1 MAESFAKKIT
11 MTQAKQTFGNVAFN
25 NHYIVNFSSLKP
37 TIIRYLERSTGFS
50 DIDEFISR
58 TSGLLCSDAS
68 LPASA
73 FATAEVKDNFMGIPQ
88 EFAHTRLYTDID
100 FTFYVDNNY
109 TMLRFFE
116 GWMDYISSGAQ
127 GEVRSFQKPF
137 YRRMRYPDT
146 YKCDTM
152 FITKFEKNMK
162 RKLRY
167 QFINAFPKSISP
179 IPVTYGAADLMKV
192 TVSFNY
198 DRYIVANDIKS

>member
-1 MAESFAKKIT
+1 MSFVQKIT
-11 MTQAKQTFGNVAFN
+11 MSDAKVKFGSLSLNNQYQVHFAGINGNV
-25 NHYIVNFSSLKP
+25 INFLKFDK
-37 TIIRYLERSTGFS
+37 R
-50 DIDEFISR
+50 IDNAQDFISR
-58 TSGLLCSDAS
+58 ETGILCNDAS

-73 FATAEVKDNFMGIPQ
+73 YATAEVKDNFMGVPQ
-88 EFAHTRLYTDID
+88 EFAHTRIYTDID
-100 FTFYVDNNY
+100 FTFYVDEDY
-109 TMLRFFE
+109 TLLNIFE

-127 GEVRSFQKPF
+127 GEVGSFQKPF

-152 FITKFEKNMK
+152 FITKFEKNQK

-167 QFINAFPKSISP
+167 QFINTFPKSISP

-198 DRYIVANDIKS
+198 DRYILSLIHI